1 MLLLLLLPHL
11 KSKSI
16 LIRVELNFKKGL
28 PVQVGTVVVVGL
40 AAQVGTVAAEQ
51 AAQAEI
57 VGPAVQ
63 AGTVGLVA
71 QAEE

>member
-1 MLLLLLLPHL
+1 M
-11 KSKSI
+11 
-16 LIRVELNFKKGL
+16 NFKKDI
-28 PVQVGTVVVVGL
+28 PVQVETVVVVGL